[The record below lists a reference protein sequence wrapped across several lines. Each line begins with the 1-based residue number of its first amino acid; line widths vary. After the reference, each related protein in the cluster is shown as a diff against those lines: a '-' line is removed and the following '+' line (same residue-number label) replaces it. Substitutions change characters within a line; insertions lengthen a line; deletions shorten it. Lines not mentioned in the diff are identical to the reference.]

1 MNTRQKKL
9 VELLLENKGKYKIIQ
24 YYQNKLLCSE
34 KTVRSDLKL
43 IQEFITENHI
53 DALLKKIPG
62 KGVCL
67 RVSDEE
73 EEHIAYLLDIYRLQ
87 IDSRYS
93 LFRNSFYILLSRSK
107 PISIPDLAEYT
118 FSNSTTLKHE
128 IKHWETLLNKFSLKL
143 EKKRGLKIIGEEKC
157 IRLFALYYFFGFSNN
172 AFSYEI
178 TKISQTQINKQHKI
192 FVNHLTRAMGVDLTL
207 NAFLHFVMYLK
218 IMIERLNAGFT
229 IMQTPVTNSQQT
241 NDIFKIQQLFLEY
254 YDLNIPQGECLFLLD
269 LIQISTKQYSVE
281 QIKKFKPTL
290 AVENAVK
297 IFIRSIRDI
306 INCSVDELTIKALQI
321 EFDLAITRSTK
332 KIRVIN
338 TLYNKI
344 IQKDPFLLGIASYI
358 FQSTP
363 LLKKLNFNR
372 MDISRIVMIIKN
384 SIDEFYLE
392 YPKVRASLV
401 SNAGL
406 DQLFYAKQ
414 TIEKYLPFIKIQD
427 FLSPEK
433 LDKEKI
439 CSDVVISF
447 EYLNTVN
454 YPIVYTDYLLTYDK
468 LMMMKQ
474 KIKNLL
480 FVKKNFRQTSYKSV
494 SLNTNNTY
502 YLKDLKNF
510 LIQYSYKRNYKI
522 NPLTIRNTV
531 ERSSFVI
538 DDTLYIILLS
548 EVTREGEKVTF
559 HLKKQLIIGMDK
571 VLKVIVFMS
580 NTSNIPDFYGRPEIL
595 FNNQK
600 ML

>member
-1 MNTRQKKL
+1 
-9 VELLLENKGKYKIIQ
+9 
-24 YYQNKLLCSE
+24 
-34 KTVRSDLKL
+34 
-43 IQEFITENHI
+43 
-53 DALLKKIPG
+53 
-62 KGVCL
+62 
-67 RVSDEE
+67 
-73 EEHIAYLLDIYRLQ
+73 
-87 IDSRYS
+87 
-93 LFRNSFYILLSRSK
+93 
-107 PISIPDLAEYT
+107 
-118 FSNSTTLKHE
+118 
-128 IKHWETLLNKFSLKL
+128 
-143 EKKRGLKIIGEEKC
+143 
-157 IRLFALYYFFGFSNN
+157 
-172 AFSYEI
+172 
-178 TKISQTQINKQHKI
+178 
-192 FVNHLTRAMGVDLTL
+192 
-207 NAFLHFVMYLK
+207 
-218 IMIERLNAGFT
+218 
-229 IMQTPVTNSQQT
+229 
-241 NDIFKIQQLFLEY
+241 
-254 YDLNIPQGECLFLLD
+254 
-269 LIQISTKQYSVE
+269 
-281 QIKKFKPTL
+281 KPTL

-384 SIDEFYLE
+384 NIDEFYLE

-502 YLKDLKNF
+502 YL
-510 LIQYSYKRNYKI
+510 
-522 NPLTIRNTV
+522 
-531 ERSSFVI
+531 
-538 DDTLYIILLS
+538 
-548 EVTREGEKVTF
+548 
-559 HLKKQLIIGMDK
+559 
-571 VLKVIVFMS
+571 
-580 NTSNIPDFYGRPEIL
+580 
-595 FNNQK
+595 
-600 ML
+600 